1 MRQAVALGAALLT
14 LFFAPAFGRP
24 APPSDPWAK
33 LSFLVGEWRGIGAGA
48 PGEGIG
54 GTAFAFDLDKN
65 VLIRK
70 NWATYPPKA
79 GETKGLSHEDLMI
92 VYPAPG
98 GAGLKAIYFD
108 NESHVIEYAV
118 SFPGRGYD
126 VVFKSDPAEAA
137 GPRFRLDYSL
147 AADGRL
153 TVVFSMAAPGG
164 DFKEYARGVL
174 VKKG

>member
-1 MRQAVALGAALLT
+1 MKIGTVLALVFVLSGAVLCPGQ
-14 LFFAPAFGRP
+14 
-24 APPSDPWAK
+24 PSPLAGPWAK
-33 LSFLVGEWRGIGAGA
+33 LNFLVGEWQGIGTGA
-48 PGEGIG
+48 PGEGVG
-54 GTAFAFDLDKN
+54 GTSFAFELNMN
-65 VLIRK
+65 VLVRK

-118 SFPGRGYD
+118 SVPAQGDGA
-126 VVFKSDPAEAA
+126 VFESDPAKA
-137 GPRFRLDYSL
+137 GPRFKLVYSL
-147 AADGRL
+147 PGDGNL
-153 TVVFSMAAPGG
+153 NVVFSMAMPGG

-174 VKKG
+174 AKKA